1 MKKIIIIYLFLLL
14 LQSCG
19 YVPMYGKNQKVD
31 FYIEE
36 IKFDGGDRDLSTY
49 LKNNLNAYFV
59 IKGIKKYKI
68 DTSIDYTKN
77 SVSKNSKGDTVEY
90 ELIAIVRFEIT
101 SEDFSKEL
109 VIKEN
114 LKMNNFSDE
123 FEERQYE
130 KTIKQNMARSISSK
144 LLTNISRF
152 NVN

>member
-1 MKKIIIIYLFLLL
+1 MKKILIIYLFSLL

-19 YVPMYGKNQKVD
+19 YVPMYANNQKVD

-36 IKFDGGDRDLSTY
+36 IRFDDGDRDLTTY
-49 LKNNLNAYFV
+49 LKNNLNSYFV
-59 IKGIKKYKI
+59 IKGNKKYKI

-144 LLTNISRF
+144 LLTKISRLNF
-152 NVN
+152 N

>member
-19 YVPMYGKNQKVD
+19 YVPMYANNQKVD

-36 IKFDGGDRDLSTY
+36 IKFDDGDRDLSTY

-144 LLTNISRF
+144 LLTQISRF
-152 NVN
+152 YVN

>member
-19 YVPMYGKNQKVD
+19 YVPMYANNQKVD

-36 IKFDGGDRDLSTY
+36 IKFDDGDRDLSNY

-59 IKGIKKYKI
+59 IKGTKKYKI

-77 SVSKNSKGDTVEY
+77 SISKNSKGDTVEY

-144 LLTNISRF
+144 LLTQISRF

>member
-1 MKKIIIIYLFLLL
+1 
-14 LQSCG
+14 
-19 YVPMYGKNQKVD
+19 MYANNQKVD

-36 IKFDGGDRDLSTY
+36 IKFDDGDRDLSTY

-77 SVSKNSKGDTVEY
+77 SVSKDSKGDTVEY

-101 SEDFSKEL
+101 GEDFSKEL

-144 LLTNISRF
+144 LLTQISRF

>member
-1 MKKIIIIYLFLLL
+1 MKKILIIYLFSLL

-19 YVPMYGKNQKVD
+19 YVPMYANNQSVD

-36 IKFDGGDRDLSTY
+36 IRFDDGDRDLSTY

-59 IKGIKKYKI
+59 IKGNKKYKI

-77 SVSKNSKGDTVEY
+77 SVSKNSAGDTVEY
-90 ELIAIVRFEIT
+90 ELIAIVRFEII

-144 LLTNISRF
+144 LLTQISRF

>member
-1 MKKIIIIYLFLLL
+1 MKKILIIYLFSLL

-19 YVPMYGKNQKVD
+19 YVPMYANNQKVD

-36 IKFDGGDRDLSTY
+36 IRFDDGDRDLSMY
-49 LKNNLNAYFV
+49 IKNNLNAYFV
-59 IKGIKKYKI
+59 IKGNKKYKI

-77 SVSKNSKGDTVEY
+77 SISKSLTGDTVEY
-90 ELIAIVRFEIT
+90 ELIAIVRFLIT
-101 SEDFSKEL
+101 NDDFNKEL
-109 VIKEN
+109 VIRES
-114 LKMNNFSDE
+114 LKMSNFSDE

-144 LLTNISRF
+144 LLTQISRF

>member
-19 YVPMYGKNQKVD
+19 YVPMYANNQKVD

-36 IKFDGGDRDLSTY
+36 IKFDDGDRDLSTY

-101 SEDFSKEL
+101 SEDFSREL

-144 LLTNISRF
+144 LLTQISRF

>member
-1 MKKIIIIYLFLLL
+1 MKKILIIYLFSLL

-19 YVPMYGKNQKVD
+19 YVPMYANNQSVD

-36 IKFDGGDRDLSTY
+36 IRFDDGDRDLSTY

-59 IKGIKKYKI
+59 IKGNKKYKI

-77 SVSKNSKGDTVEY
+77 SISKSLTGDTVEY
-90 ELIAIVRFEIT
+90 ELIAIVRFLIT
-101 SEDFSKEL
+101 NDDFNKEL
-109 VIKEN
+109 VIRES
-114 LKMNNFSDE
+114 LKMSNFSDE

-144 LLTNISRF
+144 LLTQISRF
-152 NVN
+152 NDN

>member
-1 MKKIIIIYLFLLL
+1 MKKILIIYLLLLL

-19 YVPMYGKNQKVD
+19 YAPMYANNQKVD

-36 IKFDGGDRDLSTY
+36 IKFDEGDRDLSTY

-59 IKGIKKYKI
+59 IKGAKKYKI

-77 SVSKNSKGDTVEY
+77 SVSKNSKGDTIEY

-109 VIKEN
+109 IIKEN

-130 KTIKQNMARSISSK
+130 KTVKQNMARSISSK
-144 LLTNISRF
+144 LLTQISRF

>member
-19 YVPMYGKNQKVD
+19 YVPMYANNQKVD

-36 IKFDGGDRDLSTY
+36 IKFDDGDRDLSTY
-49 LKNNLNAYFV
+49 LKNNLNTYFV
-59 IKGIKKYKI
+59 IKGNRKYKI

-90 ELIAIVRFEIT
+90 ELIAIVKFEIT

-114 LKMNNFSDE
+114 LKMSNFSDE

-144 LLTNISRF
+144 LLTQISRF

>member
-19 YVPMYGKNQKVD
+19 YVPMYANNQKVD

-36 IKFDGGDRDLSTY
+36 IKFDDGDRDLSTY

-59 IKGIKKYKI
+59 IKGNKKYKI
-68 DTSIDYTKN
+68 DTTIDYTKN

-90 ELIAIVRFEIT
+90 ELIAIVKFEIT
-101 SEDFSKEL
+101 SEDFSREL

-114 LKMNNFSDE
+114 LKMNNFADE

-144 LLTNISRF
+144 LLTQISRF

>member
-1 MKKIIIIYLFLLL
+1 MKKILIIYLLLLL

-19 YVPMYGKNQKVD
+19 YAPMYANNQKVD

-59 IKGIKKYKI
+59 IKGNKKYKI
-68 DTSIDYTKN
+68 DTYINYIKN
-77 SVSKNSKGDTVEY
+77 SVSMDSKGDTVEY
-90 ELIAIVRFEIT
+90 ELIAIVRFVIT
-101 SEDFSKEL
+101 NEEFNKEL
-109 VIKEN
+109 VIRES

-144 LLTNISRF
+144 LLTQISRF

>member
-1 MKKIIIIYLFLLL
+1 MKKILIIYLFSLL

-19 YVPMYGKNQKVD
+19 YVPMYANNQKVD

-36 IKFDGGDRDLSTY
+36 IRFDDGDRDLSTY
-49 LKNNLNAYFV
+49 LKNNLNSYFV
-59 IKGIKKYKI
+59 IKGNKKYKI
-68 DTSIDYTKN
+68 DTSIDYTKS
-77 SVSKNSKGDTVEY
+77 SVSKNSKGDTIEY

-101 SEDFSKEL
+101 SENFSKEL

>member
-1 MKKIIIIYLFLLL
+1 MKKILIIYLFSLL

-19 YVPMYGKNQKVD
+19 YVPMYANNQKVD

-36 IKFDGGDRDLSTY
+36 IKFDDGDRDLSTY

-59 IKGIKKYKI
+59 IKGNRKYKI
-68 DTSIDYTKN
+68 DTTIDYTKN

-101 SEDFSKEL
+101 SENFSKEL

-130 KTIKQNMARSISSK
+130 KTIKQNMARAISSK
-144 LLTNISRF
+144 LLTQISRF

>member
-36 IKFDGGDRDLSTY
+36 IKFDDGDRDLSTY

-68 DTSIDYTKN
+68 DTSIDYTKS
-77 SVSKNSKGDTVEY
+77 SVSKNSKGDTIEY

-101 SEDFSKEL
+101 SENFSKEL

>member
-19 YVPMYGKNQKVD
+19 YVPMYANNQKVD

-36 IKFDGGDRDLSTY
+36 IKFDDGDRDLSTY

-59 IKGIKKYKI
+59 IKGNKKYKI

-101 SEDFSKEL
+101 SKNFSKEL

-144 LLTNISRF
+144 LLTHISRF

>member
-1 MKKIIIIYLFLLL
+1 MKKILIIYLLLLL

-19 YVPMYGKNQKVD
+19 YAPMYANNQKVD

-36 IKFDGGDRDLSTY
+36 IKFDEGDRDLSTY
-49 LKNNLNAYFV
+49 LKNNLNAYFA
-59 IKGIKKYKI
+59 IKGNKKYKI

-77 SVSKNSKGDTVEY
+77 SISKSLAGDTVEY
-90 ELIAIVRFEIT
+90 ELIAIVRFLIT
-101 SEDFSKEL
+101 NDDFNKEL
-109 VIKEN
+109 VIRES
-114 LKMNNFSDE
+114 LKMSNFSDE

-144 LLTNISRF
+144 LLTQISRF

>member
-1 MKKIIIIYLFLLL
+1 
-14 LQSCG
+14 
-19 YVPMYGKNQKVD
+19 MYANNQKVD

-36 IKFDGGDRDLSTY
+36 IKFDDGDRDLSTY

-144 LLTNISRF
+144 LLTQISRF

>member
-1 MKKIIIIYLFLLL
+1 MKKIIIIYLLLLL

-19 YVPMYGKNQKVD
+19 YVPMYANNQKVD

-36 IKFDGGDRDLSTY
+36 IRFDDGDRDLSTF
-49 LKNNLNAYFV
+49 LKNNLNSYFV
-59 IKGIKKYKI
+59 IKGNKKYKI

>member
-1 MKKIIIIYLFLLL
+1 MKKILIIYLFLLL

-19 YVPMYGKNQKVD
+19 YVPMYANNQKVD

-36 IKFDGGDRDLSTY
+36 IKFDDGDRDLSTY

-123 FEERQYE
+123 FEEIQYE

-144 LLTNISRF
+144 LLTQISRF

>member
-19 YVPMYGKNQKVD
+19 YVPMYANNQKVD

-36 IKFDGGDRDLSTY
+36 IKFDDGDRDLSTY
-49 LKNNLNAYFV
+49 LKNNLNSYFV
-59 IKGIKKYKI
+59 IKGNKKYKI

-77 SVSKNSKGDTVEY
+77 SVSKNSAGDTVEY

-101 SEDFSKEL
+101 DEEFNKEL
-109 VIKEN
+109 VLRES
-114 LKMNNFSDE
+114 LKMSNFSDE

-144 LLTNISRF
+144 LLTQISRF

>member
-1 MKKIIIIYLFLLL
+1 MKKILIIYLLLLL

-19 YVPMYGKNQKVD
+19 YAPMYANNQKVD

-36 IKFDGGDRDLSTY
+36 IKFDEGDRDLSMY
-49 LKNNLNAYFV
+49 IKNNLNAYFV
-59 IKGIKKYKI
+59 IKGNKKYKI
-68 DTSIDYTKN
+68 DTSINYIKN
-77 SVSKNSKGDTVEY
+77 SVSKDLKGDTVEY
-90 ELIAIVRFEIT
+90 ELIATVRFVIT
-101 SEDFSKEL
+101 NEEFNKEL
-109 VIKEN
+109 VIRES

-144 LLTNISRF
+144 LLTQISRF

>member
-1 MKKIIIIYLFLLL
+1 MKKILIIYLFSLL

-19 YVPMYGKNQKVD
+19 YVPMYANNQKVD

-36 IKFDGGDRDLSTY
+36 IKFDEGDRDLSAY

-59 IKGIKKYKI
+59 IKGNKKYKI

-77 SVSKNSKGDTVEY
+77 SISKSLTGDTVEY
-90 ELIAIVRFEIT
+90 ELIAIVRFLIT
-101 SEDFSKEL
+101 NDDFNKEL
-109 VIKEN
+109 VIRES
-114 LKMNNFSDE
+114 LKMSNFSDE

-144 LLTNISRF
+144 LLTQISRF

>member
-1 MKKIIIIYLFLLL
+1 
-14 LQSCG
+14 
-19 YVPMYGKNQKVD
+19 MYANNQKVD

-36 IKFDGGDRDLSTY
+36 IRFDDGDRELSTY
-49 LKNNLNAYFV
+49 LKNNLNSYFV
-59 IKGIKKYKI
+59 IKGNKKYKI
-68 DTSIDYTKN
+68 DTSINYTKN

-144 LLTNISRF
+144 LLTQISRF

>member
-1 MKKIIIIYLFLLL
+1 MKKIIIIYLFSLL

-19 YVPMYGKNQKVD
+19 YVPMYANNQKVD

-36 IKFDGGDRDLSTY
+36 IKFDEGDRDLSTY

-59 IKGIKKYKI
+59 IKGNKKYKI
-68 DTSIDYTKN
+68 DTSINYIKN
-77 SVSKNSKGDTVEY
+77 SVSKDLKGDTVEY
-90 ELIAIVRFEIT
+90 ELIAIVRFVIT
-101 SEDFSKEL
+101 NGEFNKEL
-109 VIKEN
+109 VIREN

-130 KTIKQNMARSISSK
+130 KTIKQNMARSISLK
-144 LLTNISRF
+144 LLTQISRF

>member
-36 IKFDGGDRDLSTY
+36 IKFDDGDRDLSNY
-49 LKNNLNAYFV
+49 LKNNLNGYFL
-59 IKGIKKYKI
+59 IKGNKKYKI
-68 DTSIDYTKN
+68 DTYINYIKN
-77 SVSKNSKGDTVEY
+77 SVSRDSKGDTVEY
-90 ELIAIVRFEIT
+90 ELIAIVRFVIT
-101 SEDFSKEL
+101 NEEFNKEL
-109 VIKEN
+109 VIRES

-144 LLTNISRF
+144 LLTQISRF
-152 NVN
+152 YVN

>member
-1 MKKIIIIYLFLLL
+1 MKKILIIYLFSLL

-19 YVPMYGKNQKVD
+19 YVPIYANNQKVD

-36 IKFDGGDRDLSTY
+36 IRFDDGDRDLTTY
-49 LKNNLNAYFV
+49 LKNNLNSYFV
-59 IKGIKKYKI
+59 IRGNKKYKI

-90 ELIAIVRFEIT
+90 ELIAIVKFEIT

-144 LLTNISRF
+144 LLMQLSMINA
-152 NVN
+152 N

>member
-19 YVPMYGKNQKVD
+19 YVPMYANNQKVD

-36 IKFDGGDRDLSTY
+36 IKFDDGDRDLSTY

-114 LKMNNFSDE
+114 QKMNNFSDE

-144 LLTNISRF
+144 LLTQISRF

>member
-1 MKKIIIIYLFLLL
+1 MKKILIIYLFSLL

-19 YVPMYGKNQKVD
+19 YVPMYANNQKVD

-36 IKFDGGDRDLSTY
+36 IRFDDGDRDLSTY
-49 LKNNLNAYFV
+49 LKNNLNSYFV
-59 IKGIKKYKI
+59 IKGNKNYKI

-144 LLTNISRF
+144 LLTQISRF

>member
-19 YVPMYGKNQKVD
+19 YVPMYANNQKVD

-36 IKFDGGDRDLSTY
+36 IKFDDGDRDLSTY

-114 LKMNNFSDE
+114 LKMNNFADE

-144 LLTNISRF
+144 LLTQISRF

>member
-19 YVPMYGKNQKVD
+19 YVPIYANNQKVD

-36 IKFDGGDRDLSTY
+36 IKFDDGDRDLSTY
-49 LKNNLNAYFV
+49 LKNNLNAYFI
-59 IKGIKKYKI
+59 IKGNKKYKI

-77 SVSKNSKGDTVEY
+77 SVSKNSAGDTVEY

-109 VIKEN
+109 IIKEN

-130 KTIKQNMARSISSK
+130 KTVKQNMARSISSK
-144 LLTNISRF
+144 LLTQISRF

>member
-19 YVPMYGKNQKVD
+19 YVPMYANNQKVD

-36 IKFDGGDRDLSTY
+36 IKFDDGDRDLSTY

-68 DTSIDYTKN
+68 DTSINYTKN

-123 FEERQYE
+123 FEEIQYE

-144 LLTNISRF
+144 LLTQISRF

>member
-1 MKKIIIIYLFLLL
+1 MKKILIIYLFSLL

-19 YVPMYGKNQKVD
+19 YVPMYANNQSVD

-36 IKFDGGDRDLSTY
+36 IRFDDGDRDLSTF

-59 IKGIKKYKI
+59 IKGNKKYKI

-144 LLTNISRF
+144 LLTQISRF